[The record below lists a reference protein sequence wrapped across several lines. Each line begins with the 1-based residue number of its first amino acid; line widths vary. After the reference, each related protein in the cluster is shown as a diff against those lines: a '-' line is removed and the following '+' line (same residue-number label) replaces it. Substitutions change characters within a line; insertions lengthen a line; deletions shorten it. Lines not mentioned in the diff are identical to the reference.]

1 MGLKECLVECVTL
14 CVKSEV
20 MLVHTFAF
28 ATVVKKEVTIVK
40 HVKMQ
45 KTTIA
50 FAQLASL
57 LAMPSMRWSSN
68 MDHTF
73 ANVVKK
79 EKNHAM
85 V

>member
-1 MGLKECLVECVTL
+1 MLECVPL

-20 MLVHTFAF
+20 MLAHTF

-40 HVKMQ
+40 HANGR
-45 KTTIA
+45 TIIA
-50 FAQLASL
+50 FAKLASL

-68 MDHTF
+68 MVHTF

-79 EKNHAM
+79 KKNHAM

>member
-40 HVKMQ
+40 HANGR
-45 KTTIA
+45 TIIA
-50 FAQLASL
+50 FAKLASL

-68 MDHTF
+68 MVHTF

-79 EKNHAM
+79 KKNHAM